1 MFTPDFTE
9 SKLLAAA
16 RMMNGRAPEYFGLP

>member
-1 MFTPDFTE
+1 ME

-16 RMMNGRAPEYFGLP
+16 FVVAMVAVMGT